1 MTTPVPAA
9 PSTPPP
15 AASSASS
22 LPSAYRAN
30 AANAS
35 ATSATSAA
43 RLLVVD
49 DEEGIRSMLTMALEF
64 LGHQVTAAA
73 TGRQALQA
81 VTRHDPDLIL
91 LDVNLPDLSGFE
103 VCRTLRDRGNTVPVL
118 FLTGLG
124 GVDDRVRGLDMGGD
138 DFVTKP
144 FELKEIAARVRAL
157 LRRAG
162 GGHPAPDRNRLR
174 AGAVQLDA
182 DAHQVWADGRPV
194 ELTTT
199 EFALLRYLMENPGR
213 VLSRRQI
220 QERVWN
226 HRDEGSGVVDTY
238 IYYLRRKLGGP
249 GQSLIRTVRG
259 VGYQL
264 CAS

>member
-1 MTTPVPAA
+1 MTTPVPSA

-15 AASSASS
+15 AASSAS
-22 LPSAYRAN
+22 ARTATYTAN

-35 ATSATSAA
+35 TA

-49 DEEGIRSMLTMALEF
+49 EEEGIRSMLTMALEF

-81 VTRHDPDLIL
+81 VTRYDPDLIL

-103 VCRTLRDRGNTVPVL
+103 VCRTLRERGNAVPVL

-124 GVDDRVRGLDMGGD
+124 SVDDRVRGLDMGGD
-138 DFVTKP
+138 DIVSKP

-182 DAHQVWADGRPV
+182 DAHQVWADGRSV
-194 ELTTT
+194 DLTTT

-238 IYYLRRKLGGP
+238 IYYLRRKLGEP

-264 CAS
+264 CAKSTTRD

>member
-1 MTTPVPAA
+1 MTTPVP
-9 PSTPPP
+9 
-15 AASSASS
+15 SASS
-22 LPSAYRAN
+22 TAPPAGSAG
-30 AANAS
+30 
-35 ATSATSAA
+35 

-49 DEEGIRSMLTMALEF
+49 DEEGIRSMLTMAMEF

-81 VTRHDPDLIL
+81 VTRYDPDLIL

-103 VCRTLRDRGNTVPVL
+103 VCRTLRDRGNAVPVL

-144 FELKEIAARVRAL
+144 FELKEVAARVRAL

-162 GGHPAPDRNRLR
+162 GGHPDRNRLR

-194 ELTTT
+194 DLTTT

-238 IYYLRRKLGGP
+238 IYYLRRKLGEP

-264 CAS
+264 CAD

>member
-1 MTTPVPAA
+1 MTTPVPSAHSAVPHA
-9 PSTPPP
+9 PSGGQ
-15 AASSASS
+15 
-22 LPSAYRAN
+22 
-30 AANAS
+30 
-35 ATSATSAA
+35 
-43 RLLVVD
+43 LLVVD

-64 LGHQVTAAA
+64 LGYQVTSAA

-81 VTRHDPDLIL
+81 VTRYDPDLIL
-91 LDVNLPDLSGFE
+91 LDVNLPDLSGFD
-103 VCRTLRDRGNTVPVL
+103 VCRNLRDRGNAVPVL

-162 GGHPAPDRNRLR
+162 GGHSAPDGNRNRLR

-194 ELTTT
+194 DLTTT

-238 IYYLRRKLGGP
+238 IYYLRRKLGEP

-264 CAS
+264 CAN

>member
-1 MTTPVPAA
+1 MTTPVPSA
-9 PSTPPP
+9 PSAVPP
-15 AASSASS
+15 
-22 LPSAYRAN
+22 
-30 AANAS
+30 
-35 ATSATSAA
+35 ATSAA
-43 RLLVVD
+43 QSPSAGTAAPTGRLLVVD

-64 LGHQVTAAA
+64 LGYQVTAAA

-91 LDVNLPDLSGFE
+91 LDVNLPDLGGFE
-103 VCRTLRDRGNTVPVL
+103 VCRTLRDRGNAVPVL

-144 FELKEIAARVRAL
+144 FELKEVAARVR
-157 LRRAG
+157 
-162 GGHPAPDRNRLR
+162 
-174 AGAVQLDA
+174 
-182 DAHQVWADGRPV
+182 
-194 ELTTT
+194 
-199 EFALLRYLMENPGR
+199 ALLRYLMENPGR
-213 VLSRRQI
+213 VLSRGQI

-238 IYYLRRKLGGP
+238 IYYLRRKLGEP

-264 CAS
+264 CTH

>member
-1 MTTPVPAA
+1 MTTPVPSA
-9 PSTPPP
+9 PS
-15 AASSASS
+15 AV
-22 LPSAYRAN
+22 PSATPAPQ
-30 AANAS
+30 S
-35 ATSATSAA
+35 PPTGTPGPTG

-49 DEEGIRSMLTMALEF
+49 DEEGIRSMLTMALDF
-64 LGHQVTAAA
+64 LGYQVTAAA

-81 VTRHDPDLIL
+81 VTRYDPDLIL
-91 LDVNLPDLSGFE
+91 LDVNLPDLGGFE
-103 VCRTLRDRGNTVPVL
+103 VCRTLRDRGNAVPVL

-144 FELKEIAARVRAL
+144 FELKEVAARVRAL

-174 AGAVQLDA
+174 AGVVQLDA
-182 DAHQVWADGRPV
+182 DAHQVWAADRPV

-213 VLSRRQI
+213 VLSRGQI

-238 IYYLRRKLGGP
+238 IYYLRRKLGEP

-264 CAS
+264 CTN

>member
-138 DFVTKP
+138 LLQLERLGDEVV
-144 FELKEIAARVRAL
+144 AA
-157 LRRAG
+157 
-162 GGHPAPDRNRLR
+162 H
-174 AGAVQLDA
+174 
-182 DAHQVWADGRPV
+182 V
-194 ELTTT
+194 E
-199 EFALLRYLMENPGR
+199 
-213 VLSRRQI
+213 S
-220 QERVWN
+220 
-226 HRDEGSGVVDTY
+226 
-238 IYYLRRKLGGP
+238 
-249 GQSLIRTVRG
+249 
-259 VGYQL
+259 
-264 CAS
+264 

>member
-1 MTTPVPAA
+1 MTTPVPSA
-9 PSTPPP
+9 PSTPSP
-15 AASSASS
+15 AAS
-22 LPSAYRAN
+22 
-30 AANAS
+30 AAP
-35 ATSATSAA
+35 TA
-43 RLLVVD
+43 RLLIVD

-64 LGHQVTAAA
+64 LGYRVTSAA

-81 VTRHDPDLIL
+81 VTRYDPDLIL
-91 LDVNLPDLSGFE
+91 LDVNLPDLSGFD
-103 VCRTLRDRGNTVPVL
+103 VCRNLRDRGNAVPVL

-162 GGHPAPDRNRLR
+162 GGHSAPDGNRNRLR

-182 DAHQVWADGRPV
+182 EAHQVWADGRPV
-194 ELTTT
+194 DLTTT

-238 IYYLRRKLGGP
+238 IYYLRRKLGEP

-264 CAS
+264 CAN

>member
-9 PSTPPP
+9 PSTHPP
-15 AASSASS
+15 AASSASAH
-22 LPSAYRAN
+22 PSAYTAN

>member
-1 MTTPVPAA
+1 MTTPVPSARSAVQHA
-9 PSTPPP
+9 PSGGQ
-15 AASSASS
+15 
-22 LPSAYRAN
+22 
-30 AANAS
+30 
-35 ATSATSAA
+35 
-43 RLLVVD
+43 LLVVD

-64 LGHQVTAAA
+64 LGYQVTAAA

-81 VTRHDPDLIL
+81 VTRYDPDLIL

-103 VCRTLRDRGNTVPVL
+103 VCRNLRDRGNAVPVL

-162 GGHPAPDRNRLR
+162 GARPAPDGHRNRLR
-174 AGAVQLDA
+174 AGAVHLDA

-194 ELTTT
+194 DLTTT

-238 IYYLRRKLGGP
+238 IYYLRRKLGEP

-264 CAS
+264 CAN